1 MSKSNKELQQDP
13 TMADHLDYKAEIITG
28 MVAMVGHQFPEIA
41 SPGHYLLLL
50 LIYPNSNSKARYT
63 L

>member
-28 MVAMVGHQFPEIA
+28 MVAMWAI
-41 SPGHYLLLL
+41 SSLKLLLL
-50 LIYPNSNSKARYT
+50 AITCCSSLDLP
-63 L
+63 